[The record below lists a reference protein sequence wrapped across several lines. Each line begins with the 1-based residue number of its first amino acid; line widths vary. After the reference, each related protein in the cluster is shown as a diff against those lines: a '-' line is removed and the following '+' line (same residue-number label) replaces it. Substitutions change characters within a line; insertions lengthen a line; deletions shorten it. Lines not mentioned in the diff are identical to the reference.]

1 MFRKIHWRT
10 TVFEPKSVVSQLYH
24 VHSFIL
30 RPRIERSQDLGEL
43 IYLLNFQ
50 EFQRYQQQ
58 YIARQ
63 RAQSSTRPAQSS
75 EWSEPYRDLGLTL
88 SDLPDSCDL
97 DQLLP
102 TLGADLNLDEL
113 SDLDANTKLDFY
125 DHPSSSDAAEAPD
138 ALLHEITGQNYSQTN
153 GPYEHPHAS
162 VQMSA
167 TPAPPPPPPPPP
179 QPSDVPSKRDAY
191 DESTFMPPPPVPPN
205 KFAPTSPAMSSAPL
219 SPFRSPP
226 AAYSPSLSN
235 ERIALPVT
243 QSSMPPPMKV
253 PMRANPSMATVGS
266 QASQSEI
273 EEQSKQYLIKTLMR
287 DDVTPPKEEMKELT
301 VAQIAQPSPSVS
313 EPERPDRSES
323 LKDIT
328 KEISKE
334 ITLTPITEVT
344 SVTPAP
350 EIFGIAKSIPEED
363 SKDDKL
369 KNKFIKNRDDKLSQK
384 GGKLRNSGTKEKP
397 GPLKDKIAR
406 DIKSTK
412 VALARPNVA
421 KPPTSTGEAPKSPMG
436 EKESIKLRLKLDKN
450 EPVVQ
455 PVYKADVSFVNQ
467 QKGDKSTDG
476 ELRVPPLHISLRGR
490 NSAVIKNSK
499 KEKKK
504 FSPGDIHSKKFKIR
518 KSLEEEKSHR
528 RDSVESIASKSGVS
542 TDNKTDEFLKSLT
555 LNNHYSE
562 GDAINEI
569 AADNNVVFRMKTISK
584 NAHIVTKHDYKLNNK
599 QSIDLKMKKKIKILS
614 DTKTEKERDK
624 EWRNDTL
631 DKEGKY
637 AQNEGYREMNNHDK
651 KKLPTKDNGANCDMK
666 TDGMTVQL
674 DDSDKSGAS
683 EVDSRMLKCKPLD
696 WTLGE
701 ARASEDNKSKRTIA
715 ESAVTSPNGLLPG
728 EKKRKSSHSSCP
740 GKHFMGRSY
749 LLGTNDPPRLC
760 AGAIY

>member
-1 MFRKIHWRT
+1 MYI
-10 TVFEPKSVVSQLYH
+10 
-24 VHSFIL
+24 
-30 RPRIERSQDLGEL
+30 
-43 IYLLNFQ
+43 FQ

-63 RAQSSTRPAQSS
+63 RAQSTTRAAHSS

-113 SDLDANTKLDFY
+113 SDLDANTKLDLY
-125 DHPSSSDAAEAPD
+125 DQPSTSDAPDAPD
-138 ALLHEITGQNYSQTN
+138 ALLHEITGHHYAHN
-153 GPYEHPHAS
+153 GPYEPSQA
-162 VQMSA
+162 A
-167 TPAPPPPPPPPP
+167 LPP
-179 QPSDVPSKRDAY
+179 PSDVPSKRHPS
-191 DESTFMPPPPVPPN
+191 DESTFMPPPPVPP
-205 KFAPTSPAMSSAPL
+205 KFVPSGAAAA
-219 SPFRSPP
+219 PFRSPP
-226 AAYSPSLSN
+226 ATYSPALAN
-235 ERIALPVT
+235 ERGPLA
-243 QSSMPPPMKV
+243 QSSMPPPTKV
-253 PMRANPSMATVGS
+253 PVRPSPSMATVGS

-287 DDVTPPKEEMKELT
+287 DDETPPKEEKKEEVT
-301 VAQIAQPSPSVS
+301 VALVSQPSLPSPSPTPSPS
-313 EPERPDRSES
+313 EQERPD
-323 LKDIT
+323 T
-328 KEISKE
+328 SKE
-334 ITLTPITEVT
+334 APKPAVCDVT

-363 SKDDKL
+363 SREDKL
-369 KNKFIKNRDDKLSQK
+369 KSKLMKTRDDKLTQK
-384 GGKLRNSGTKEKP
+384 GGKPRNSSTKDKP
-397 GPLKDKIAR
+397 GTLKDKIAR
-406 DIKSTK
+406 DGKSTK
-412 VALARPNVA
+412 VALPRPNVA
-421 KPPTSTGEAPKSPMG
+421 KPPTPTGEAPKSPTG
-436 EKESIKLRLKLDKN
+436 EKESLKLRLKLDKN

-455 PVYKADVSFVNQ
+455 PVYKADVSFINQ
-467 QKGDKSTDG
+467 QKGDKPTDG

-504 FSPGDIHSKKFKIR
+504 FSPGDMHSKKFKIR
-518 KSLEEEKSHR
+518 KTLEEEKSHR
-528 RDSVESIASKSGVS
+528 RESEESIASKSGMS
-542 TDNKTDEFLKSLT
+542 TDNKTDDFLKSIT

-599 QSIDLKMKKKIKILS
+599 QSIDLKMKKKLKILS
-614 DTKTEKERDK
+614 DAKSEKERDK

-651 KKLPTKDNGANCDMK
+651 KKLPSKDNGANCDIK

-701 ARASEDNKSKRTIA
+701 ARASEDNKLKRTIA
-715 ESAVTSPNGLLPG
+715 ESAITSPNGILPG
-728 EKKRKSSHSSCP
+728 EKKRKTSHSSCP
-740 GKHFMGRSY
+740 GKHFSGKPFTHNVVLIEELM
-749 LLGTNDPPRLC
+749 NN
-760 AGAIY
+760 II